1 MSKVND
7 VNREGAMTEKDEL
20 FFQSVVDA
28 YHACHES
35 LRDTAK
41 AMQLS
46 RTKVRKILI
55 TMGAIESDITERAL
69 ALREKGYAREE
80 IADALGVSA
89 ATLSTYMPYGERVYN
104 REEKTKNAIRVK
116 NCLARQAIAAENQ
129 VGRGMKKE
137 EIQADQDMMKEE
149 RMLTRD
155 TNDGQEN
162 VVSDVIKAEK
172 VERRAM
178 EDGQDI
184 VVGGVIKEKKLISAN
199 DEQAEKE
206 RMMEMEGMKDGKVLK
221 LHLELMDFDE
231 EELEVLRKYGRAQNG
246 ISRDILVPAEMPLHN
261 LHYAIQKAFGW
272 QNSHLHQFR
281 YEEELFDGL
290 FDDHFITWMAFC
302 GLYFRFPSNDVE
314 DDYYWDDDYEEGY
327 SVKSWLRSKYTGPYY
342 YGGKKEHF
350 MMAQM
355 RARIFLEENKT
366 VEIGPSFDEHLAG
379 KKGRTSYKIE
389 EVTMEAVK
397 RYFIGG
403 MNELLERVPV
413 GQLIGMEQTNSE
425 ELTACVKDALL
436 SYNAN
441 LKKLAE
447 GIQRKADLGALLE
460 ATDYPVLPLSD
471 CLIYRYD
478 YGDDWTV
485 KISIVGEAEGELRDR
500 VLKEERPICVAAD
513 GLPVMDDAGGVHG
526 YCEFLKT
533 VKGKAEDA
541 GRGAFESKEDAKAW
555 GRMMGW
561 TGRMSKAENIL

>member
-1 MSKVND
+1 
-7 VNREGAMTEKDEL
+7 MTEKDEL

-28 YHACHES
+28 YYACHES

-55 TMGAIESDITERAL
+55 TMGAIESDITKRAL
-69 ALREKGYAREE
+69 ALREKGYDRDE

-116 NCLARQAIAAENQ
+116 NCLARQVIAAENQ
-129 VGRGMKKE
+129 VGRGVKKG
-137 EIQADQDMMKEE
+137 EIQADQDILKEE
-149 RMLTRD
+149 RMLTKD

-172 VERRAM
+172 VERRVM

-184 VVGGVIKEKKLISAN
+184 VVGGVIKE
-199 DEQAEKE
+199 EKE
-206 RMMEMEGMKDGKVLK
+206 RMLEMEEMKDGKVLK

-231 EELEVLRKYGRAQNG
+231 EELELLRKYGRAQNG

-290 FDDHFITWMAFC
+290 FNDRFITWMGFC
-302 GLYFRFPSNDVE
+302 GLYFRFPSDDVE
-314 DDYYWDDDYEEGY
+314 DDYFWDDDYEEGY
-327 SVKSWLRSKYTGPYY
+327 SFKSWLRSKYTGPFY

-355 RARIFLEENKT
+355 RARIFLEDNKT
-366 VEIGPSFDEHLAG
+366 VEIGPSLDEIMAG
-379 KKGRTSYKIE
+379 KRGRTSYKIE
-389 EVTMEAVK
+389 EVTMEAMK
-397 RYFIGG
+397 SYFIGG
-403 MNELLERVPV
+403 MDALLERVPV

-447 GIQRKADLGALLE
+447 CIRCKGNLAALLE
-460 ATDYPVLPLSD
+460 ATDYPAVPLSD

-485 KISIVGEAEGELRDR
+485 KISVVGEVEGELRDR

-541 GRGAFESKEDAKAW
+541 GRGAFESREDAKAW

>member
-1 MSKVND
+1 
-7 VNREGAMTEKDEL
+7 MTEKDEL

>member
-1 MSKVND
+1 
-7 VNREGAMTEKDEL
+7 MTEKDEL

-69 ALREKGYAREE
+69 ALREKGYARDE
-80 IADALGVSA
+80 IADELGVSA

-116 NCLARQAIAAENQ
+116 NCLARQVIAAENQ
-129 VGRGMKKE
+129 VSRGMK
-137 EIQADQDMMKEE
+137 
-149 RMLTRD
+149 
-155 TNDGQEN
+155 
-162 VVSDVIKAEK
+162 
-172 VERRAM
+172 
-178 EDGQDI
+178 
-184 VVGGVIKEKKLISAN
+184 KEKKLISGN

-206 RMMEMEGMKDGKVLK
+206 RMMEIEEMKDRKVLK

-290 FDDHFITWMAFC
+290 FDDRFITWMAFC
-302 GLYFRFPSNDVE
+302 GLYFRFPSDDVE
-314 DDYYWDDDYEEGY
+314 DDYFWDDDYEEGY
-327 SVKSWLRSKYTGPYY
+327 SFKSWLRSKYTGPYY

-389 EVTMEAVK
+389 EVTMEAMK
-397 RYFIGG
+397 SYFIGG

-485 KISIVGEAEGELRDR
+485 KISVVGEVEGELRDR

-526 YCEFLKT
+526 YCEFLKM
-533 VKGKAEDA
+533 VKGQGKDA
-541 GRGAFESKEDAKAW
+541 GRGAFESREDAKAW

>member
-7 VNREGAMTEKDEL
+7 MNGEEAMTEKDEL

-69 ALREKGYAREE
+69 ALREKGYGRDE
-80 IADALGVSA
+80 IADMLGVSA

-116 NCLARQAIAAENQ
+116 NCLARQVIAAENQ

-172 VERRAM
+172 VERRVM

-184 VVGGVIKEKKLISAN
+184 VVGGVIKE
-199 DEQAEKE
+199 EKE
-206 RMMEMEGMKDGKVLK
+206 RMLEMEEMKDGKVLK

-231 EELEVLRKYGRAQNG
+231 EELELLRKYGRAQNG

-290 FDDHFITWMAFC
+290 FNDRFITWMGFC
-302 GLYFRFPSNDVE
+302 GLYFRFPSDDVE
-314 DDYYWDDDYEEGY
+314 DDYFWDDDYEEGY
-327 SVKSWLRSKYTGPYY
+327 SFKSWLRSKYTGPYY

-355 RARIFLEENKT
+355 RARIFLEDNKT
-366 VEIGPSFDEHLAG
+366 VEIGTSFDEHLAG
-379 KKGRTSYKIE
+379 KKGRTSYKVE
-389 EVTMEAVK
+389 EVTMEAMK
-397 RYFIGG
+397 SYFIGG
-403 MNELLERVPV
+403 MDALLERVPV

-441 LKKLAE
+441 LKKLE
-447 GIQRKADLGALLE
+447 ECIRCKGDLAALLE

-485 KISIVGEAEGELRDR
+485 KISVVGEAEGELRDR

-526 YCEFLKT
+526 YCEFLKM
-533 VKGKAEDA
+533 VKGQGEDA
-541 GRGAFESKEDAKAW
+541 GRGAFESREDAKAW

>member
-1 MSKVND
+1 
-7 VNREGAMTEKDEL
+7 MTEKDEL

-389 EVTMEAVK
+389 EVTMEAMK